1 MKPWQQPRNG
11 TVPNPTGNILTDKNQ
26 RMVDRVSKLHL
37 SYLGGCSFFIFKK
50 KGDCRVEESWGKGT
64 ICVQGG
70 YTPKNGEPRVLPL
83 YQSTTYKYDTSDD
96 LAALFDL
103 QAEGYI
109 YTRIG
114 NPTLAAFEQKLTDL
128 EGGVGAVATASGQ
141 AAIMLAVLNICSSGD
156 HVLCSS
162 TVYGGT
168 FNLFAVSLKKLGI
181 EVTFF
186 NPNMTADEI
195 VALANEKTKL
205 VYGEALGNP
214 AMNVLNFEEFSKAA
228 KELEVPLIVDN
239 TLATPCLCNAFEHGA
254 NIVVH
259 STTKYIDGHATSL
272 GGVVIDGGNF
282 DWTKGKFPE
291 LVERDESYR
300 GVRYVQDFGA
310 AAYIVKARVQLLRD
324 YGNCMSPFNAYLSNI
339 GLETLHLRMERHS
352 ENTLAVAKW
361 LSSHERVAWVNYPG
375 LADNE
380 HYALTK
386 KYLPK
391 GASGVLTFGI
401 KGGLQAAKEFISNV
415 KLATL
420 VTHVA
425 DARTCV
431 IHPASTTH
439 RQLTEEQQYLAGVTS
454 DLIRISV
461 GIEDVKDIIADLTE
475 ALAGGRKNANYN

>member
-1 MKPWQQPRNG
+1 M
-11 TVPNPTGNILTDKNQ
+11 
-26 RMVDRVSKLHL
+26 
-37 SYLGGCSFFIFKK
+37 
-50 KGDCRVEESWGKGT
+50 EESWGKGT

-96 LAALFDL
+96 LAALFNL
-103 QAEGYI
+103 EAEGYI

-114 NPTLAAFEQKLTDL
+114 NPTLAAFEQKLTEL

-141 AAIMLAVLNICSSGD
+141 AAIMLAILNICGSGD
-156 HVLCSS
+156 HLLCSS

-186 NPNMTADEI
+186 NPNLSADEI

-205 VYGEALGNP
+205 VYAESLGNP
-214 AMNVLNFEEFSKAA
+214 AMNVLNFKEFSDAA
-228 KELEVPLIVDN
+228 KELGVPFIVDN
-239 TLATPCLCNAFEHGA
+239 TLATPYLCHAFEHGA

-259 STTKYIDGHATSL
+259 STTKYIDGHASSL
-272 GGVVIDGGNF
+272 GGIVIDGGNF
-282 DWTKGKFPE
+282 DWSKFPE
-291 LVERDESYR
+291 FVEPDPSYH
-300 GVRYVQDFGA
+300 GVSYVNKFGQ

-324 YGNCMSPFNAYLSNI
+324 YGNCMSPFNAYMSNI

-352 ENTLAVAKW
+352 QNALAVAQW
-361 LSSHERVAWVNYPG
+361 LSQHECVEWVNYPG
-375 LADNE
+375 LQSNE
-380 HYALTK
+380 NYALAQ

-401 KGGLQAAKEFISNV
+401 KGGLEPAKQFIGNV

-439 RQLTEEQQYLAGVTS
+439 RQLTEEQQCLAGVTP
-454 DLIRISV
+454 DLIRLSV
-461 GIEDVKDIIADLTE
+461 GIEDAADIIADLGA
-475 ALAGGRKNANYN
+475 ALSGGKQYADHHC

>member
-1 MKPWQQPRNG
+1 M
-11 TVPNPTGNILTDKNQ
+11 
-26 RMVDRVSKLHL
+26 
-37 SYLGGCSFFIFKK
+37 
-50 KGDCRVEESWGKGT
+50 GDSWGKGT

-96 LAALFDL
+96 LAALFNL
-103 QAEGYI
+103 EAEGYI

-114 NPTLAAFEQKLTDL
+114 NPTLAAFEQKLTEL

-141 AAIMLAVLNICSSGD
+141 AAIMLAILNICGSGD
-156 HVLCSS
+156 HLLCSS

-186 NPNMTADEI
+186 HPNLSADEI

-205 VYGEALGNP
+205 VYAESLGNP
-214 AMNVLNFEEFSKAA
+214 AMNVLNFKELSDVA
-228 KELEVPLIVDN
+228 KELGVPFIVDN
-239 TLATPCLCNAFEHGA
+239 TLATPYLCHAFEHGA

-259 STTKYIDGHATSL
+259 STTKYIDGHASSL
-272 GGVVIDGGNF
+272 GGIVIDGGNF
-282 DWTKGKFPE
+282 EWSKFPE
-291 LVERDESYR
+291 FVESDPSYH
-300 GVRYVQDFGA
+300 GVSYVKKFGQ

-324 YGNCMSPFNAYLSNI
+324 YGNCMSPFNAYMSNI

-352 ENTLAVAKW
+352 KNALAVAQW
-361 LSSHERVAWVNYPG
+361 LSQHERVEWVNYPG
-375 LADNE
+375 LQSNE
-380 HYALTK
+380 NYALAQ

-401 KGGLQAAKEFISNV
+401 KGGLEPAKQFIGNV

-439 RQLTEEQQYLAGVTS
+439 RQLTEEQQCLAGVTP
-454 DLIRISV
+454 DLIRLSV
-461 GIEDVKDIIADLTE
+461 GIEDAKDIIADLGA
-475 ALAGGRKNANYN
+475 ALSGGKQYADHHC

>member
-1 MKPWQQPRNG
+1 MG
-11 TVPNPTGNILTDKNQ
+11 
-26 RMVDRVSKLHL
+26 
-37 SYLGGCSFFIFKK
+37 
-50 KGDCRVEESWGKGT
+50 ESWGKGT

-96 LAALFDL
+96 LAALFNL
-103 QAEGYI
+103 EAEGYI

-114 NPTLAAFEQKLTDL
+114 NPTLAAFEQKLTEL

-141 AAIMLAVLNICSSGD
+141 AAIMLAVLNICNSGD
-156 HVLCSS
+156 HLLCSS

-186 NPNMTADEI
+186 NPNLSADKI

-205 VYGEALGNP
+205 VYAESLGNP
-214 AMNVLNFEEFSKAA
+214 AMNVLNFKEFSDAA
-228 KELEVPLIVDN
+228 KELGIPFIVDN
-239 TLATPCLCNAFEHGA
+239 TLATPYLCHAFEHGA

-259 STTKYIDGHATSL
+259 STTKYIDGHASSL
-272 GGVVIDGGNF
+272 GGIVIDGGNF
-282 DWTKGKFPE
+282 DWSKFPE
-291 LVERDESYR
+291 FVEPDPSYH
-300 GVRYVQDFGA
+300 GVNYVKKFGQ

-324 YGNCMSPFNAYLSNI
+324 YGNCMSPFNAYMSNI

-352 ENTLAVAKW
+352 QNALAVAQW
-361 LSSHERVAWVNYPG
+361 LSQHERVDWVNYPG
-375 LADNE
+375 LQNNE
-380 HYALTK
+380 NYALAQ

-391 GASGVLTFGI
+391 GASGVLTFGV
-401 KGGLQAAKEFISNV
+401 KGGLESAKQFIKDV

-425 DARTCV
+425 DVRTCV

-439 RQLTEEQQYLAGVTS
+439 RQLTEEQQRLAGVTP
-454 DLIRISV
+454 DLIRLSV
-461 GIEDVKDIIADLTE
+461 GIEDAADIIADLKA
-475 ALAGGRKNANYN
+475 ALSGGKQYADHH

>member
-1 MKPWQQPRNG
+1 MG
-11 TVPNPTGNILTDKNQ
+11 
-26 RMVDRVSKLHL
+26 
-37 SYLGGCSFFIFKK
+37 
-50 KGDCRVEESWGKGT
+50 ESWGKGT

-96 LAALFDL
+96 LAALFNL
-103 QAEGYI
+103 EAEGYI

-114 NPTLAAFEQKLTDL
+114 NPTLAAFEQKLTEL

-141 AAIMLAVLNICSSGD
+141 AAIMLAVLNICNSGD
-156 HVLCSS
+156 HLLCSS

-186 NPNMTADEI
+186 NPNLSADEI

-205 VYGEALGNP
+205 VYAESLGNP
-214 AMNVLNFEEFSKAA
+214 AMNVLNFKEFSDAA
-228 KELEVPLIVDN
+228 KELGIPFIVDN
-239 TLATPCLCNAFEHGA
+239 TLATPYLCHAFEHGA

-259 STTKYIDGHATSL
+259 STTKYIDGHASSL
-272 GGVVIDGGNF
+272 GGIVIDGGNF
-282 DWTKGKFPE
+282 DWSKFPE
-291 LVERDESYR
+291 FVEPDPSYH
-300 GVRYVQDFGA
+300 GVNYVKKFGQ

-324 YGNCMSPFNAYLSNI
+324 YGNCMSPFNAYMSNI

-352 ENTLAVAKW
+352 QNALAVAQW
-361 LSSHERVAWVNYPG
+361 LSQHERVDWVNYPG
-375 LADNE
+375 LQNNE
-380 HYALTK
+380 NYALAQ

-391 GASGVLTFGI
+391 GASGVLTFGV
-401 KGGLQAAKEFISNV
+401 KGGLESAKQFIKDV

-425 DARTCV
+425 DVRTCV

-439 RQLTEEQQYLAGVTS
+439 RQLTEEQQRLAGVTP
-454 DLIRISV
+454 DLIRLSV
-461 GIEDVKDIIADLTE
+461 GIEDAADIIADLKA
-475 ALAGGRKNANYN
+475 ALSGGKQYADHH

>member
-1 MKPWQQPRNG
+1 MG
-11 TVPNPTGNILTDKNQ
+11 
-26 RMVDRVSKLHL
+26 
-37 SYLGGCSFFIFKK
+37 
-50 KGDCRVEESWGKGT
+50 ESWGKGT

-96 LAALFDL
+96 LAALFNL
-103 QAEGYI
+103 EAEGYI

-114 NPTLAAFEQKLTDL
+114 NPTLAAFEQKLTEL

-141 AAIMLAVLNICSSGD
+141 AAIMLAVLNICNSGD
-156 HVLCSS
+156 HLLCSS

-186 NPNMTADEI
+186 NPSLSADEI
-195 VALANEKTKL
+195 VALANGKTKL
-205 VYGEALGNP
+205 VYAESLGNP
-214 AMNVLNFEEFSKAA
+214 AMNVLDFKEFSDAA
-228 KELEVPLIVDN
+228 KELGIPFIVDN
-239 TLATPCLCNAFEHGA
+239 TLATPYLCHAFEHGA

-259 STTKYIDGHATSL
+259 STTKYIDGHASSL
-272 GGVVIDGGNF
+272 GGIVIDGGSF
-282 DWTKGKFPE
+282 DWSKFPE
-291 LVERDESYR
+291 FVEPDPSYH
-300 GVRYVQDFGA
+300 GVSYVEKFGQ

-324 YGNCMSPFNAYLSNI
+324 YGNCMSPFNAYMSNI

-352 ENTLAVAKW
+352 QNALAVARW
-361 LSSHERVAWVNYPG
+361 LLQHERVEWVNYPG
-375 LADNE
+375 LQSNE
-380 HYALTK
+380 NYALAQ

-391 GASGVLTFGI
+391 GASGVLTFGV
-401 KGGLQAAKEFISNV
+401 KGGIESAKQFIKDV

-439 RQLTEEQQYLAGVTS
+439 RQLTEEQQRLAGVTP
-454 DLIRISV
+454 DLIRLSI
-461 GIEDVKDIIADLTE
+461 GIEDAADIIADLGA
-475 ALAGGRKNANYN
+475 ALSGGKQYADHH